1 MKKSYHSTVVPTT
14 VANTTRRRSVALAIV
29 PVGVN
34 PAPCGEVCS
43 VLMMPLTPVS
53 HSTSLSYRDA
63 SAGGWGSVAPVASLA
78 RFLPI
83 IYDLRYDASIDL
95 DERGG
100 S

>member
-14 VANTTRRRSVALAIV
+14 VANTTRRRSVGLAIV

-34 PAPCGEVCS
+34 PAGCGEDCS
-43 VLMMPLTPVS
+43 VLMVLLDSCVGLDVAVTIG
-53 HSTSLSYRDA
+53 A
-63 SAGGWGSVAPVASLA
+63 SAGGWDPFARSLLA
-78 RFLPI
+78 RSLPI
-83 IYDLRYDASIDL
+83 IYDLRYDASIPG